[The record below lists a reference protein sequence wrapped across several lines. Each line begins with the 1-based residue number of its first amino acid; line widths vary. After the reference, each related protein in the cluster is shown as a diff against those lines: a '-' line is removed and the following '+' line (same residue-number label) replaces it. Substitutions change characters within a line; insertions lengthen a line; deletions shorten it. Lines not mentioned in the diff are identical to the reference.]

1 MNFKMKSRIL
11 KSVQYIFLTAVALIC
26 IFPFVYAVY
35 TSLLHKSDIDKLVSF
50 TSLTLE
56 NYIYIFTK
64 SDILRWY
71 MNSCIVT
78 FSIVAGNLAVNTL
91 AAYAL
96 ARIRFPGRNFFF
108 FMILGMMMI
117 PYQILIIPL
126 FRMEVK
132 FGWLNSYQGLILPF
146 LFQGFLV
153 FLMRQFFMT
162 IPDALEEAA
171 KIDGLSKGAAFFRII
186 LPLSKAGIATQIIY
200 HFASTWNFLV
210 WGATF
215 VNDKNYYILPVG
227 LNTLKNTYFEYPGY
241 TMSGVVL
248 MTLPIVLIFVIFQ
261 KYFIQGIAS
270 SGIKG

>member
-1 MNFKMKSRIL
+1 MMIRRNAYKGF
-11 KSVQYIFLTAVALIC
+11 QYIFLSVVALLC
-26 IFPFVYAVY
+26 IFPFVYAAY
-35 TSLLHKSDIDKLVSF
+35 TSLLNKSDIDKLVPI
-50 TSLTLE
+50 TSLTFE
-56 NYIYIFTK
+56 NYIYIFAKTN
-64 SDILRWY
+64 IARWY
-71 MNSCIVT
+71 LNSCVVT
-78 FSIVAGNLAVNTL
+78 VSTVIGNLFVNTL

-96 ARIRFPGRNFFF
+96 AKIKFPGRDFFF
-108 FMILGMMMI
+108 FMIIGMMMI

-126 FRMEVK
+126 FKMEVAL
-132 FGWLNSYQGLILPF
+132 GWLNSYKGLIIPF

-162 IPDALEEAA
+162 IPDELEEAA
-171 KIDGLSKGAAFFRII
+171 KIDGLSKAATFFRII
-186 LPLSKAGIATQIIY
+186 IPLSLTGIATQIIY

-215 VNDKNYYILPVG
+215 INDKNLYILPVG

-248 MTLPIVLIFVIFQ
+248 MTLPIVLIFIIFQ

-270 SGIKG
+270 NGIKG